1 MQLLVIPAQAGI
13 CRYIHKYCEFSID
26 LPRRCLCSR
35 EEAVEEIPVEKQAAV
50 SFVAQK
56 NSAFRAGS
64 PAEPLPGAV
73 RPRNAKFLQKI
84 TARPEG
90 PTDRFVLSALRA
102 FLLIVLVNR
111 WLAPPAKDLSARP
124 GLKRTGLINP
134 LLPIA

>member
-1 MQLLVIPAQAGI
+1 MSFLSI
-13 CRYIHKYCEFSID
+13 CRDVAS
-26 LPRRCLCSR
+26 CSH
-35 EEAVEEIPVEKQAAV
+35 EEAVEETPVEKQAEV
-50 SFVAQK
+50 SIVAQK

-73 RPRNAKFLQKI
+73 RPRNAKFHQKI

-90 PTDRFVLSALRA
+90 PTDGFVLSALRA
-102 FLLIVLVNR
+102 FLLVVLVNR
-111 WLAPPAKDLSARP
+111 WLAPPAEDLSARP

>member
-1 MQLLVIPAQAGI
+1 MLPQLP
-13 CRYIHKYCEFSID
+13 S
-26 LPRRCLCSR
+26 RRG
-35 EEAVEEIPVEKQAAV
+35 AVEEIPDEKQAAV

-64 PAEPLPGAV
+64 PPEPLPGAV
-73 RPRNAKFLQKI
+73 RPRNAKFLPKI

-90 PTDRFVLSALRA
+90 PKDRFVLSARRA

-111 WLAPPAKDLSARP
+111 WLAPPAEDLSALP